1 MNKFSDF
8 IRSEIDYLKT
18 LLWNLFAPNVYKLL
32 YQRYIEMRDALD
44 ERDEEYETDIT
55 LADEKNRALMAEN
68 ERLRAFIEGLS
79 DALRDKAD
87 DIDEWRTKQ

>member
-8 IRSEIDYLKT
+8 MRSKIDYLKT
-18 LLWNLFAPNVYKLL
+18 LLWNLFAPNMYKLL
-32 YQRYIEMRDALD
+32 YQRYMELRDALD

-68 ERLRAFIEGLS
+68 LELRKRLDSLT
-79 DALRDKAD
+79 D
-87 DIDEWRTKQ
+87 DIRKMIDGMSKAVE

>member
-8 IRSEIDYLKT
+8 MRSKIDYLKT
-18 LLWNLFAPNVYKLL
+18 VLWNLFAPNMYKLL

-79 DALRDKAD
+79 YALRDKAD

>member
-8 IRSEIDYLKT
+8 IRSKIDYLKT
-18 LLWNLFAPNVYKLL
+18 LLWNLFAPNMYKLL
-32 YQRYIEMRDALD
+32 YQRYMELRDALD

-68 ERLRAFIEGLS
+68 LELRKRLDDLTGGIRKMIDGMS
-79 DALRDKAD
+79 KAG
-87 DIDEWRTKQ
+87 E